1 VNKPILCAIAAACI
15 TLAAV
20 GAHAQRAVQDRT
32 ANEAITLFQH
42 SCLPF
47 AGMPAGLRDWAV
59 RKNFVTVP
67 AATAVAFLGGEPG
80 QAYWASTPDV
90 KMVLVSND
98 TGACRILMAHADKP
112 NVDQALQDYF
122 VSIGS
127 PATKVYDK
135 ASPDGETHQSLFTA
149 AFRDRTWLVSTTT
162 HSKTDAPGEKP
173 MLIILTTSRARGGPH
188 P

>member
-1 VNKPILCAIAAACI
+1 MITPTLRAAAFASI
-15 TLAAV
+15 TLAA
-20 GAHAQRAVQDRT
+20 GAVHAQRAVQDPT
-32 ANEAITLFQH
+32 AVEAITLFQH

-47 AGMPAGLRDWAV
+47 AGMPAALRDWVA
-59 RKNFVTVP
+59 RKNFVAVP
-67 AATAVAFLGGEPG
+67 STTATALLGGEPG
-80 QAYWASTPDV
+80 QAWWASTPDV

-98 TGACRILMAHADKP
+98 TGACRILMAHGDKA

-135 ASPDGETHQSLFTA
+135 ASPDGETHQTLLTA

-162 HSKTDAPGEKP
+162 HSKDDAPGEKP